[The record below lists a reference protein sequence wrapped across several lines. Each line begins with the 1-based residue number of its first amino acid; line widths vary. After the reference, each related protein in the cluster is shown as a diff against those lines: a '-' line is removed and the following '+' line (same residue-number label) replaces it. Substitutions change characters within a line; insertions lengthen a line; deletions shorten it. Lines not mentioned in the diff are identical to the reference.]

1 MRGREKVTELESKK
15 KKSNGLKEQ
24 VNSLYGLMKSENLE
38 ELEVKDEGFYVS
50 LKRKSKYKEQPII
63 MPARPAVQAQVA
75 APAEAPKAVEIKG
88 ETIKSPIIGTFYRSP
103 SPTSPTFVKDGDMVD
118 AGKTLC
124 IVEAMKVMNEIKAES
139 RYKILKILV
148 ENGKPVTSGQDLFL
162 IEK

>member
-1 MRGREKVTELESKK
+1 MTELESKK
-15 KKSNGLKEQ
+15 KKTNGIKEQ

-38 ELEVKDEGFYVS
+38 ELEVKDDGFYVN
-50 LKRKSKYKEQPII
+50 LKRKSKYKEQPVV
-63 MPARPAVQAQVA
+63 MSARTTVQAPA
-75 APAEAPKAVEIKG
+75 AVPAEAPKIPEIKG

-103 SPTSPTFVKDGDMVD
+103 SPTSPTFVEDGDMVD

-139 RYKILKILV
+139 RYKVLKILV
-148 ENGKPVTSGQDLFL
+148 ENGKSVVSGQDLFL